1 MSKSRK
7 RFVLGGIALIAGVAA
22 VVLWS
27 RTSKARSQE
36 PAGGA
41 EVASVTRRDIGYV
54 VKATGIVKPRVGA
67 EVRVGSRTSG
77 VVRRLLVRIGDQVEK
92 GQLLAEVDDRELDAQ
107 REVARAQV
115 ASARAALRFADAD
128 LERRRELAASA
139 LISRS
144 DLEVAERAFAMAQA
158 QAHQSDASLAAAATQ
173 LGYSRIVA
181 PIRGVVSSVA
191 TQEGE
196 TVAASFAAPTFLT
209 LLDLTRLEVWAYVD
223 ETDIGRIKVG
233 QAAHFTVDT
242 YPDHEF
248 EGRVSAIYPQAE
260 IRDNVVDY
268 IAVVTFEVSADLVLR
283 PEMTA
288 AMRIALEAH
297 PNVLAV
303 PVRAVRRENGHS
315 TVVMSGP
322 AGGAA
327 PEHRPITT
335 GSRDGTYIEV
345 LDGLKEGEQVI
356 VGDTAVKSE
365 A

>member
-1 MSKSRK
+1 MAQRVQTLVRQPDDGAVVNALASAARAGLGILCCSRLHIRNWREISVFDAVLRKAEVNVLSNLSSKGK
-7 RFVLGGIALIAGVAA
+7 RFVLGGIVLIAGAAA

-27 RTSKARSQE
+27 QAAKARSQD
-36 PAGGA
+36 PAGSV
-41 EVASVTRRDIGYV
+41 EVATVTRRDIGYT

-92 GQLLAEVDDRELDAQ
+92 GELLAEVDDRELDSQ

-115 ASARAALRFADAD
+115 ASARAALQFADAD

-144 DLEVAERAFAMAQA
+144 DLEVAERAFAMAAA
-158 QAHQSDASLAAAATQ
+158 QAHQSEASLAAAATQ

-242 YPDHEF
+242 YPTTN
-248 EGRVSAIYPQAE
+248 S
-260 IRDNVVDY
+260 
-268 IAVVTFEVSADLVLR
+268 
-283 PEMTA
+283 
-288 AMRIALEAH
+288 
-297 PNVLAV
+297 
-303 PVRAVRRENGHS
+303 RAG
-315 TVVMSGP
+315 
-322 AGGAA
+322 
-327 PEHRPITT
+327 
-335 GSRDGTYIEV
+335 
-345 LDGLKEGEQVI
+345 
-356 VGDTAVKSE
+356 
-365 A
+365 